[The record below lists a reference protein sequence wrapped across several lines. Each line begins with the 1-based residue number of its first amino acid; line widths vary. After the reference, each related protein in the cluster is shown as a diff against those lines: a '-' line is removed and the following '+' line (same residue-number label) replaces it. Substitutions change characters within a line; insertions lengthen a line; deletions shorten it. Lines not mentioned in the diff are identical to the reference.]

1 MGFVGASNYTLSGRP
16 MGGPGAREFFRPLT
30 GEKQNPSMSAFLR
43 RSLSQQFLIASFPI
57 LLVGM
62 LLIGSWMA
70 ARIDES
76 VAYRIGGVTGM
87 YVDSFIAPHVQSLV
101 SHDDLSTADLAAL
114 DRILTTTA
122 LNDKIVSLKIWR
134 RDGRI
139 LYSST
144 KALIGRTFPVGE
156 GLRVALS
163 GDVHSERSDLTGYE
177 NEFERGKWSHLI
189 ETYVPLHANGAGTV
203 IAAAEFYHPTEELTR
218 ESRAAQLQSWLLLAA
233 IVAGMYLLLFALVRR
248 GSKTID
254 AQRHEL
260 NNKVTQLTTVVAQNE
275 QLHDRVRRAAGRTAA
290 LNEVFLRRISADL
303 HDGPG
308 QDMGLALMQF
318 EAVGNTCMVCPGNEH
333 GPFSA
338 LEEFRTIRTAMQS
351 ALADLRAI
359 SAGLQLPEIDK
370 LSPCEIAARAVRD
383 YERKTGAIVKLA
395 TKSGTAP
402 VSLSVKI
409 TLYRLLQEALANGFR
424 HAGGS
429 GQRIEVRADNHRLMV
444 DVSDRGEGFDPEAAA
459 VEGHMGLAGMRE
471 RIEILGGSFDVQSGP
486 GQGTRIRVLLP
497 LVVPGAEEA

>member
-1 MGFVGASNYTLSGRP
+1 
-16 MGGPGAREFFRPLT
+16 
-30 GEKQNPSMSAFLR
+30 MSAFLR
-43 RSLSQQFLIASFPI
+43 RSLSHQFLIASFPI
-57 LLVGM
+57 LLIGM

-70 ARIDES
+70 TQIEES

-101 SHDDLSTADLAAL
+101 GHDELSATDHAAL
-114 DRILTTTA
+114 DRILTTTP
-122 LNDKIVSLKIWR
+122 LRDRIVALKIWR
-134 RDGRI
+134 ADGRV

-163 GDVHSERSDLTGYE
+163 GDVHSELSDLKEYE
-177 NEFERGKWSHLI
+177 NEFERVKWSHLI

-218 ESRAAQLQSWLLLAA
+218 ESHAAQLQSWLLVAA
-233 IVAGMYLLLFALVRR
+233 IVAGMYLLLFALVSR
-248 GSKTID
+248 GSKTIA
-254 AQRHEL
+254 AQQGEL
-260 NNKVTQLTTVVAQNE
+260 NNKVMQLTSLVGQNS

-318 EAVGNTCMVCPGNEH
+318 EAVGNTCMVCPGKAH
-333 GPFSA
+333 RLFSA
-338 LEEFRTIRTAMQS
+338 SEEFRTIRTAMQS

-383 YERKTGAIVKLA
+383 YERKTGATVALD

-409 TLYRLLQEALANGFR
+409 TLYRLLQESLANGFR

-429 GQRIEVRADNHRLMV
+429 GQHIEVRADDHRLMV
-444 DVSDRGEGFDPEAAA
+444 DVSDRGDGFDPTSVAP
-459 VEGHMGLAGMRE
+459 EGRMGLAGMRE
-471 RIEILGGSFDVQSGP
+471 RIEILGGSFDLQSGP
-486 GQGTRIRVLLP
+486 GQGTRIRVVLP
-497 LVVPGAEEA
+497 LVVPGLEEQ

>member
-1 MGFVGASNYTLSGRP
+1 
-16 MGGPGAREFFRPLT
+16 
-30 GEKQNPSMSAFLR
+30 MSAFLR

-57 LLVGM
+57 LLIGM
-62 LLIGSWMA
+62 LLIGSWMS
-70 ARIDES
+70 RQIEDS

-101 SHDDLSTADLAAL
+101 NNDELSTDDRAAL
-114 DRILTTTA
+114 DQMLTDTP
-122 LNDKIVSLKIWR
+122 LSDKIVSLKIWR

-144 KALIGRTFPVGE
+144 KALIGRMFPVGE

-189 ETYVPLHANGAGTV
+189 ETYVPLHASGAGTV
-203 IAAAEFYHPTEELTR
+203 IAAAEFYHSTEELTR

-254 AQRHEL
+254 AQRDEL

-318 EAVGNTCMVCPGNEH
+318 ESVGNTCMVCPG
-333 GPFSA
+333 GGDGLFSA
-338 LEEFRTIRTAMQS
+338 SGEFRTIRTAMQS

-383 YERKTGAIVKLA
+383 YERKTGATVTLD
-395 TKSGTAP
+395 TRSGTAP
-402 VSLSVKI
+402 MSLSVKI
-409 TLYRLLQEALANGFR
+409 TLYRLLQKSLANGFR

-429 GQRIEVRADNHRLMV
+429 GQHIEIRADEDRLLV
-444 DVSDRGEGFDPEAAA
+444 HVSDRGDGFDPGVAATQ
-459 VEGHMGLAGMRE
+459 GRMGLAGMRE
-471 RIEILGGSFDVQSGP
+471 RIEI
-486 GQGTRIRVLLP
+486 
-497 LVVPGAEEA
+497 